1 MADKIK
7 VVHVLGSVNK
17 GGVESIVFNYSKALK
32 DFVEPTFIC
41 FDDSTAIPEEFIK
54 EIGGHYFV
62 VPHVKHLGK
71 FNKAFKKI
79 LLENKYDVIHS
90 HVNTLSVFP
99 LRVAKKSKYP
109 IRIAHSHSQS
119 SKKEHLR
126 NFIKSILKKFSK
138 RYATYY
144 IACGEIAGR
153 YQFGNKAFDK
163 GEVHLLRN
171 AIDID
176 RFAFDLKE
184 REEIRKELGVK
195 ENQTLV
201 GSIGRLCQTKNQTYI
216 LKMAEQLPEHKFV
229 LIGAGELKE
238 ELENYIKEHN
248 IKNVILYG
256 TTDNPSYFY
265 NAFDVFVLPSLYE
278 GVPVTGVEAQAN
290 GVYCLFSDTVPSE
303 SNCSNYCKFVPIGD
317 ENLSKWV
324 EELKIKREHENHYKE
339 VTEAGFNIK
348 DASKKLLEIY
358 RTLLEK

>member
-248 IKNVILYG
+248 INNVILYG

-348 DASKKLLEIY
+348 DASKKLLDIY

>member
-99 LRVAKKSKYP
+99 LRVAKKCKYP

-176 RFAFDLKE
+176 RFAFDSKK

-290 GVYCLFSDTVPSE
+290 GVYCLFSDTVPPE